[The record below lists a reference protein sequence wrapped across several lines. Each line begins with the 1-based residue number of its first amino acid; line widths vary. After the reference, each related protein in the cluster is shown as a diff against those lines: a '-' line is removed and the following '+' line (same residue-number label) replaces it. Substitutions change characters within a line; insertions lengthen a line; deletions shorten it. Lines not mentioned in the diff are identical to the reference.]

1 MTLTLDF
8 TPEEEARLREA
19 AAQKGQEVRGYLLSL
34 ARRDLRSPAEMYAE
48 LNEEF
53 AGVSLAEAL
62 EGYIG
67 TVNSSAA
74 NGGKPSNA
82 AQNSE
87 VEFGKIMDEKRR
99 QGHV

>member
-1 MTLTLDF
+1 MATFVPIDPL
-8 TPEEEARLREA
+8 
-19 AAQKGQEVRGYLLSL
+19 V
-34 ARRDLRSPAEMYAE
+34 RRDLRSPAQKYAE
-48 LNEEF
+48 LNKEF

-62 EGYIG
+62 DGYIG
-67 TVNSSAA
+67 TVDSSAT

-87 VEFGKIMDEKRR
+87 EEFGKIMDEKRR